1 MSWLYRV
8 SQITG
13 AIFMLVASMNSL
25 AVELTNHVKPL
36 NKNVTENKISLNF
49 QNIKLRFALQLLAEF
64 SGYNFIIDDKIQ
76 SNLSLYLNN
85 VNWEQALDTILQTQG
100 LVKRPIAKGWFI
112 ATQNQIL
119 KQDKLNLEIQQQ
131 KQDLSP
137 LIFRIFQ
144 VHYSKAVDISKLLK
158 DKANTLLSSHGSVSV
173 DKRTN
178 SLWIRDSQA
187 QLNKIEKTIKALD
200 RPIEQVLIEARIV
213 SIDQNREQELGGQ
226 FGSTPKQ
233 LANKLLTAQLKKKA
247 ATNPSVGLL
256 QHLTMDLARIG
267 APSISGAATVGL
279 RLMRLGNNSFLDLEL
294 SALENEGA
302 AQIISTPHL
311 ITADRETAFI
321 EAGTEIPYQ
330 EKTSSGGS
338 NVTFKKAVLSLKVKP
353 RIMPDRRMI
362 LDLKVNQDQPASF
375 IAVDVPTIKARG
387 IKTQVIIKDGETVVL
402 GGIYEYSHSKVV
414 RRVPFLGALPLVGYL
429 FRLVVTNSRRSE
441 LLIFLTPTILK

>member
-1 MSWLYRV
+1 MLRLHRV
-8 SQITG
+8 SQIT
-13 AIFMLVASMNSL
+13 L
-25 AVELTNHVKPL
+25 AVFVLFFSMKLLAMKSTDHVNTL
-36 NKNVTENKISLNF
+36 NENVTKNNISLNF
-49 QNIKLRFALQLLAEF
+49 QDIKVRSALQLLAEF

-76 SNLSLYLNN
+76 SNLSLHLNN
-85 VNWEQALDTILQTQG
+85 VNGEQALDAILQTQG

-112 ATQNQIL
+112 STQNQIL

-137 LIFRIFQ
+137 LTFRIFQ
-144 VHYSKAVDISKLLK
+144 VQYSKAIDISKLLK
-158 DKANTLLSSHGSVSV
+158 DKGNTALSPHGSVSV

-178 SLWIRDSQA
+178 SLWIRDTRA
-187 QLNKIEKTIKALD
+187 QLNKIEKAIKELD

-226 FGSTPKQ
+226 FRSTPAQ
-233 LANKLLTAQLKKKA
+233 LTNTLLSSQLKKKA
-247 ATNPSVGLL
+247 VKNPSISLL
-256 QHLTMDLARIG
+256 QYLTMDLARSG

-279 RLMRLGNNSFLDLEL
+279 RLMCLGSNSFLDLEL

-338 NVTFKKAVLSLKVKP
+338 NVTFKKAVLSLKVTP

-387 IKTQVIIKDGETVVL
+387 ITTQVIVKDGETVVL

-414 RRVPFLGALPLVGYL
+414 RKVPFLGALPLVGYL
-429 FRLVVTNSRRSE
+429 FRLVATSSRRSE

>member
-25 AVELTNHVKPL
+25 AVELTNHVNLL
-36 NKNVTENKISLNF
+36 NKNVIENKISLNF
-49 QNIKLRFALQLLAEF
+49 QDIKLRSALQLLAEF

-85 VNWEQALDTILQTQG
+85 VNWEQALDTILQAQG

-112 ATQNQIL
+112 TTQNQIL

-158 DKANTLLSSHGSVSV
+158 DKANTLLSSHGRVSV

-178 SLWIRDSQA
+178 SLWIRDSRA

-233 LANKLLTAQLKKKA
+233 LANKLLTAQLEKKA
-247 ATNPSVGLL
+247 VTNPSVGLL
-256 QHLTMDLARIG
+256 QHLR
-267 APSISGAATVGL
+267 
-279 RLMRLGNNSFLDLEL
+279 
-294 SALENEGA
+294 
-302 AQIISTPHL
+302 
-311 ITADRETAFI
+311 
-321 EAGTEIPYQ
+321 
-330 EKTSSGGS
+330 
-338 NVTFKKAVLSLKVKP
+338 
-353 RIMPDRRMI
+353 
-362 LDLKVNQDQPASF
+362 
-375 IAVDVPTIKARG
+375 
-387 IKTQVIIKDGETVVL
+387 
-402 GGIYEYSHSKVV
+402 EYSINCVNAK
-414 RRVPFLGALPLVGYL
+414 L
-429 FRLVVTNSRRSE
+429 N
-441 LLIFLTPTILK
+441 